1 MIKVTVKEKSIKIEG
16 HALFDEHGKDIVCSS
31 VSSIVTTSVNACLT
45 FDKKSIKYVVKK
57 GLVKI
62 TILKKYISEYQP
74 EYAIR
79 FSRRGY
85 RKDGFITNLPLY
97 LARKTKELL

>member
-16 HALFDEHGKDIVCSS
+16 HALFDDYGKDIVCSS

-62 TILKKYISEYQP
+62 TILKNDETTKKLLTNMINVLKDLSENYP
-74 EYAIR
+74 ENIKIEGA
-79 FSRRGY
+79 
-85 RKDGFITNLPLY
+85 
-97 LARKTKELL
+97 